1 MKIIPAID
9 IKHGKV
15 VRLTQGRADLETIYS
30 DSPLEMAKHWASY
43 GVELIHI
50 VDMDGA
56 FEGYPKNLAIVK
68 EIERQV
74 KSKIELGGGIR
85 DEDTIDLVL
94 RAGVDNVVIGTRALD
109 KEFLTRA
116 AKRFGEKIVVA
127 IDARNGVVFTKGWLE
142 KTKTNAVDF
151 AYQLEDYGI
160 KRINYTDIGRD
171 GMLEGPNIE
180 PIERLLEATTLEVV
194 VGGGVSTL
202 ADIER
207 LKALGKEGL
216 AGIIIGKALYEGRI
230 DLKEAMK
237 ICGTE

>member
-15 VRLTQGRADLETIYS
+15 VRLTQGRADLETVYS
-30 DSPLEMAKHWASY
+30 DSPLEMARHWASY
-43 GVELIHI
+43 GVGLIHI

-56 FEGYPKNLAIVK
+56 FEGYPKNLAVVK
-68 EIERQV
+68 EIARQI
-74 KSKIELGGGIR
+74 KPKIELGGGMR

-109 KEFLTRA
+109 KEFLSRV
-116 AKRFGEKIVVA
+116 AKKFGEKIVVA

-194 VGGGVSTL
+194 IGGGISSL

-207 LKALGKEGL
+207 LKALESKGL

-230 DLKEAMK
+230 DLKEAIA

>member
-15 VRLTQGRADLETIYS
+15 VRLTQGRADLETVYS
-30 DSPLEMAKHWASY
+30 DSPLEMARHWASY
-43 GVELIHI
+43 GVGLIHI

-56 FEGYPKNLAIVK
+56 FEGYPKNLAVVK
-68 EIERQV
+68 EIARQI
-74 KSKIELGGGIR
+74 KPKIELGGGMR

-109 KEFLTRA
+109 KEFLSRV
-116 AKRFGEKIVVA
+116 AKKFGEKIVVA
-127 IDARNGVVFTKGWLE
+127 IDARNGVVFTRGWLE

-194 VGGGVSTL
+194 IGGGISSL

-207 LKALGKEGL
+207 LKALESKGL

-230 DLKEAMK
+230 DLKEAIA